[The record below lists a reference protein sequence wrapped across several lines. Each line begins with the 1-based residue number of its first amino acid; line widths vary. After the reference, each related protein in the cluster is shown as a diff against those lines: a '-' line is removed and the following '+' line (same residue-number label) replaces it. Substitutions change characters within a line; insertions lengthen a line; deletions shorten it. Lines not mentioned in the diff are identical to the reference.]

1 MSEFVKIILTILT
14 VTYISCLFGIGINLW
29 QTSPIKEV
37 TKDVHFYI
45 VKELTD
51 DLN

>member
-1 MSEFVKIILTILT
+1 MPEFVKIILTILT
-14 VTYISCLFGIGINLW
+14 VIYISCLFGIGINLW
-29 QTSPIKEV
+29 QTLPIKET

-45 VKELTD
+45 VKDLTN